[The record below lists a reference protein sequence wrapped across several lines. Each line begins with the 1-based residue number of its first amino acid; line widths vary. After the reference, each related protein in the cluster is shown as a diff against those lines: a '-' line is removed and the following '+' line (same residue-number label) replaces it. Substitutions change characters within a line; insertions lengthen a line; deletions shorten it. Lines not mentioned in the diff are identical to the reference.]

1 MKIVTIGGGTGGSL
15 IDESLSKKYKDLT
28 AVVTSFDDGGSSGIL
43 RKDFGTLPYGDIR
56 RRIFAQK
63 NIENDILEKIYEH
76 RFGGEDLDNENF
88 LEKHSLGNLMILAA
102 TRVWGEKKGIEKVCE
117 LFKISGKVLPVTYSQ
132 AELGAQLSDGK
143 KIVGE
148 DLIGQSVIS
157 NRLKINKKDKQ
168 DKRKIEKI
176 FLTKKVEVNKDVV

>member
-15 IDESLSKKYKDLT
+15 IDESLCKKYKEIT

-43 RKDFGTLPYGDIR
+43 RKDFATLPYGDIR

-88 LEKHSLGNLMILAA
+88 LETFFRQLDDFGGNPDLGRKGRNRKSL
-102 TRVWGEKKGIEKVCE
+102 
-117 LFKISGKVLPVTYSQ
+117 
-132 AELGAQLSDGK
+132 
-143 KIVGE
+143 
-148 DLIGQSVIS
+148 
-157 NRLKINKKDKQ
+157 
-168 DKRKIEKI
+168 
-176 FLTKKVEVNKDVV
+176 